1 MTEMYYFC
9 GFWATLSL
17 RILGGRIVAR
27 SRLSAGTIFVDVNR
41 ATLRHLVRSKS
52 VVLGPNASVCCVP
65 QAEKVAARMITE
77 GRLRGTIDQ
86 IEGLLQFEG
95 GESYTHFQREES
107 VLHLVGTSCSLRP
120 AAARGKYIYIY
131 VSVKYQELQGIPV
144 VRVEPGLQWDSVSCV
159 VRQ

>member
-9 GFWATLSL
+9 DGFWVTLSL

-27 SRLSAGTIFVDVNR
+27 SRLSAGTIFVDVIR
-41 ATLRHLVRSKS
+41 ATLKHLVRSKS

-120 AAARGKYIYIY
+120 AAARGK
-131 VSVKYQELQGIPV
+131 
-144 VRVEPGLQWDSVSCV
+144 
-159 VRQ
+159 